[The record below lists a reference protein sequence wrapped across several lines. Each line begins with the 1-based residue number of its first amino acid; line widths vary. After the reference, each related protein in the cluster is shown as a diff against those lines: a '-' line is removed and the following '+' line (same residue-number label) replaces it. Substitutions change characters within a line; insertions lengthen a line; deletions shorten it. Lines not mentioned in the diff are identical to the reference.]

1 MKRVL
6 IIAVLV
12 MTAAA
17 APGFRYVSQVL
28 CCVCE
33 TAGAVASPLLWH
45 LADEILPYAI
55 ARGTSQD
62 EFTATNE
69 AKWRAAFTAG
79 DLLYTVLPQ
88 MLRAGMARPVSPVE
102 AEIIS
107 KTCRFEL
114 VSFVVR

>member
-17 APGFRYVSQVL
+17 AAGFRYVSQAL

-45 LADEILPYAI
+45 LVDEILPYAI
-55 ARGTSQD
+55 AGGASQD
-62 EFTATNE
+62 GLAVTDD
-69 AKWRAAFTAG
+69 AKWRAVFAAE
-79 DLLYTVLPQ
+79 DLLYMVLEQ
-88 MLRAGMARPVSPVE
+88 AFQTGMARPVSQVE

-107 KTCRFEL
+107 ETCRFEL